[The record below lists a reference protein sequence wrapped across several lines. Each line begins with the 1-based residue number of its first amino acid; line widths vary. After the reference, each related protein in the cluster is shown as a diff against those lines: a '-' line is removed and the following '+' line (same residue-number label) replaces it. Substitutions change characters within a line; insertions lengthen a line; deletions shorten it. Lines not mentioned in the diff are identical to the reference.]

1 MGWVVVV
8 VVLLSMLMTCA
19 GVDTAGVEDGWAGAV
34 DELVTTLG
42 WIFIVL
48 VTLPDLVG
56 PWL

>member
-1 MGWVVVV
+1 MVVVV
-8 VVLLSMLMTCA
+8 VLSMLMTCA
-19 GVDTAGVEDGWAGAV
+19 GVDTTGAEDGWAEAV
-34 DELVTTLG
+34 VELVTTLG